1 MGWLSTGSMLAG
13 AAMVAMSVGKAFFG
27 GVTPILP
34 DGMMLGAG
42 ISAIMAGVGLS
53 FLEK

>member
-1 MGWLSTGSMLAG
+1 MLAG
-13 AAMVAMSVGKAFFG
+13 AAMVVVSVASKGFFG
-27 GVTPILP
+27 GVTPFMP

-42 ISAIMAGVGLS
+42 FTAIMAGVGLS